1 MQGPTQNPTA
11 DMRGVIPNSF
21 SHIFECV
28 KASTD
33 VEYLIRCSYL
43 EIYNENIRD
52 LLKDDNKYE
61 KLEVQEDVITGV
73 NVVGLTVLTLANS
86 SEVFKCLV

>member
-1 MQGPTQNPTA
+1 MLGNEKSPGLMPRAIKDLFDIIAEKSN
-11 DMRGVIPNSF
+11 
-21 SHIFECV
+21 
-28 KASTD
+28 KD
-33 VEYLIRCSYL
+33 VEYKFVFSYL